1 MAIIELKHRRTGDII
16 KIQESQ
22 SKALHIINNYDII
35 TSAKDVDGDGIP
47 DDNWTKKDITAYL
60 RAKGIAYKSSYNKAK
75 LLGMC

>member
-47 DDNWTKKDITAYL
+47 DDNWTKKT
-60 RAKGIAYKSSYNKAK
+60 
-75 LLGMC
+75 